1 MISITH
7 VEKIEEY
14 ILLEYTKDNLVFD
27 TRVYN
32 YFSLTAQ
39 EIVKK
44 GFEHVKPLFE
54 NAYYHEMIALETE
67 EERESYIFDFE
78 LQQVNDEIIDFDIV
92 TVNNILFTEGDN
104 PIVINLECIGITK
117 FGQLIDF
124 TDDAVFYPSKQIVV
138 NTDRTYTQEISAE
151 VEGFKKATKSFTITY
166 RSLEDIER
174 DRQLSN
180 QELQRKIQHLE
191 ELLADLA
198 SLQLGVE

>member
-1 MISITH
+1 MILITH

-14 ILLEYTKDNLVFD
+14 ILLEYTKDNLIFD
-27 TRVYN
+27 TRVYD

-39 EIVKK
+39 EIAQK

-54 NAYYHEMIALETE
+54 NAYYHEMISLETD

-78 LQQVNDEIIDFDIV
+78 LQQINDEIVSIDIV
-92 TVNNILFTEGDN
+92 TVNDILFTEGDN

-124 TDDAVFYPSKQIVV
+124 TDDAIFYPSKQIVV

-151 VEGFKKATKSFTITY
+151 VEGFKKATKTFEVRF
-166 RSLEDIER
+166 RSLDDVER

-180 QELQRKIQHLE
+180 EELQRRIKELE
-191 ELLADLA
+191 KLIADIA

>member
-1 MISITH
+1 MILITH

-14 ILLEYTKDNLVFD
+14 ILLEYTKDDLVFD

-39 EIVKK
+39 EIVQK

-54 NAYYHEMIALETE
+54 NAYYHEMISLETDE
-67 EERESYIFDFE
+67 EKESYIFDFE
-78 LQQVNDEIIDFDIV
+78 LQQINDEIVSIDIV
-92 TVNNILFTEGDN
+92 TVNDILFTERDN

-124 TDDAVFYPSKQIVV
+124 TDDAIFYPSKQIVV

-151 VEGFKKATKSFTITY
+151 VEGFKKATKTFEVRF
-166 RSLEDIER
+166 RSLDDVER

-180 QELQRKIQHLE
+180 EELQRRIKELE
-191 ELLADLA
+191 RLIEDIA

>member
-1 MISITH
+1 MISITK

-27 TRVYN
+27 TRVYDFLN
-32 YFSLTAQ
+32 LTAQ
-39 EIVKK
+39 EIVEK
-44 GFEHVKPLFE
+44 GFKHVKPLFE
-54 NAYYHEMIALETE
+54 NAYYNEMIALETE

-92 TVNNILFTEGDN
+92 TVNDILFTEGDN
-104 PIVINLECIGITK
+104 PITIHLECIGITK
-117 FGQLIDF
+117 FGQLVDF
-124 TDDAVFYPSKQIVV
+124 TDDAVFYPSKQIVI
-138 NTDRTYTQEISAE
+138 NTNRTYIQEISAE